1 MQSWILKFGA
11 LAALAQTISAAQVH
25 IETTHPPA
33 NKYKSHCTVIVEG
46 ELWPGC
52 NGGSSGPFPG
62 GCGDNSDTDPA
73 SICGDGKVNVNWT
86 TGMHNITSDDGQ
98 HSAGCVLSTTSQ
110 WGECDTNN
118 PDQYPLENGASSL
131 FDAGKSVLF
140 GLTPIAAGLLL

>member
-1 MQSWILKFGA
+1 MGTPAHTKTITMQSWILKFGA

-86 TGMHNITSDDGQ
+86 TGMLNIT
-98 HSAGCVLSTTSQ
+98 
-110 WGECDTNN
+110 
-118 PDQYPLENGASSL
+118 SSL

-140 GLTPIAAGLLL
+140 GLTPIAA